1 MTGVPVTLREDDEA
15 ALVARLRAAGCVW
28 AEDEA
33 AVLRDSASS
42 AAELDAMAGRRV
54 AGEPL
59 ELVVGWA
66 ELGGVRVAVGPG
78 VFVPRR
84 RSELLARA
92 AVDAARSGDV
102 VVDLCCGSGALGA
115 VVASRVPGV
124 EVWAVDVEP
133 AAVACAARNLAA
145 AGGRA
150 VLGDLDAPLPE
161 RLAGRVAVIVC
172 NAPYVPTDEV
182 AFLPAEARLFEPRVT
197 LDGGSDGLD
206 VQRRVAAVAP
216 RWLAPGGTLL
226 IETST
231 RQAPATR
238 AAFEAAGLV
247 GVRVVTDDD
256 LDATVVTGR
265 RRTVSPGSLDS

>member
-1 MTGVPVTLREDDEA
+1 VPLPLPPDEDA

-33 AVLRDSASS
+33 ALLREAASS
-42 AAELDAMAGRRV
+42 RAELETLTARRV

-66 ELGGVRVAVGPG
+66 ELCGVRVAVEPH

-92 AVDAARSGDV
+92 AVDAARPGDV

-115 VVASRVPGV
+115 VVAAQVPGV
-124 EVWAVDVEP
+124 DVWAVDVEP
-133 AAVACAARNLAA
+133 AAVACAERNLAGV
-145 AGGRA
+145 GGHA
-150 VLGDLDAPLPE
+150 LLGDLDAPLPG
-161 RLAGRVAVIVC
+161 RLAGTVAVIVC
-172 NAPYVPTDEV
+172 NAPYVPSDEV

-197 LDGGSDGLD
+197 LDGGADGLD
-206 VQRRVAAVAP
+206 VQRRAAAVAP

-226 IETST
+226 IETSE
-231 RQAPATR
+231 RQAPATV
-238 AAFEAAGLV
+238 AAFGRAGL
-247 GVRVVTDDD
+247 GAVRVLEDDD
-256 LDATVVTGR
+256 LGATVVSGR
-265 RRTVSPGSLDS
+265 RF

>member
-66 ELGGVRVAVGPG
+66 ELCGVRVAVEPG

-92 AVDAARSGDV
+92 AVDAARPGDV

-161 RLAGRVAVIVC
+161 RLADRVAVIVC

-238 AAFEAAGLV
+238 AAFESAGLV
-247 GVRVVTDDD
+247 RVRVVTDDD

-265 RRTVSPGSLDS
+265 RR

>member
-1 MTGVPVTLREDDEA
+1 MPLTLSSDDDA

-33 AVLRDSASS
+33 AVLRESATSV
-42 AAELDAMAGRRV
+42 ADLDDLVARRV

-66 ELGGVRVAVGPG
+66 ELCGLRVAVTPG

-84 RSELLARA
+84 RSELLALA
-92 AVDAARSGDV
+92 AVAAARPGDV

-115 VVASRVPGV
+115 VVAARVPGV

-133 AAVACAARNLAA
+133 AAVACARQNLVGV
-145 AGGRA
+145 GGHA
-150 VLGDLDAPLPE
+150 LLGDLDAPLPE

-172 NAPYVPTDEV
+172 NAPYVPTGDV
-182 AFLPAEARLFEPRVT
+182 PFLPAEARLFEPLVT
-197 LDGGSDGLD
+197 LDGGADGLD
-206 VQRRVAAVAP
+206 VQRRAAAVAP

-226 IETST
+226 IETSD
-231 RQAPATR
+231 RQAAATV
-238 AAFEAAGLV
+238 AAFEDAGLRGVRVLADDELEATVVV
-247 GVRVVTDDD
+247 GVR
-256 LDATVVTGR
+256 G
-265 RRTVSPGSLDS
+265 

>member
-66 ELGGVRVAVGPG
+66 ELCGVRVAVGPG

-150 VLGDLDAPLPE
+150 VLGDLDAPLLE